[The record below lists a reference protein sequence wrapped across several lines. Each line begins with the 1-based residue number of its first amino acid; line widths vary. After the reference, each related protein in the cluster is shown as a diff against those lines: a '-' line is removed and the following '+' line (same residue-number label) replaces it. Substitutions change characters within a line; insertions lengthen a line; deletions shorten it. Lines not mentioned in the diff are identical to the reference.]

1 MKNVEFVDEEFQTA
15 AEKAKILKNF
25 QEILADRSLERMTRL
40 SYEHFHL
47 HCGDIAHFDIHGY
60 RAYYAGSRFMDFLER
75 FMNDFWIDRS
85 DLNQVLCK
93 LVQAEYAS
101 IAAEFER
108 QAYNRKVAQLR
119 ELAEELGYRVVPK
132 DETDEAVMDHE
143 ALMCTVEP
151 DGQLRMLI

>member
-47 HCGDIAHFDIHGY
+47 HCGDIAHFDINGY
-60 RAYYAGSRFMDFLER
+60 RGHYAGSRFMDFLEL
-75 FMNDFWIDRS
+75 FMNHFWIDRS
-85 DLNQVLCK
+85 DLNRVLCK
-93 LVQAEYAS
+93 LVKAEYAS

-132 DETDEAVMDHE
+132 DEANEAVMNHE